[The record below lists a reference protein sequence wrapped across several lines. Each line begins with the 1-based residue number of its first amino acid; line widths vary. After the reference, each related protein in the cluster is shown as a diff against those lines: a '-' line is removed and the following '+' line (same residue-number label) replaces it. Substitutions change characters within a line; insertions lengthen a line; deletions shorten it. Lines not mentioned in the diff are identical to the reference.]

1 MKKNDVT
8 EKVDTSKL
16 IDEINLNLNQI
27 SKGKV
32 EGITKTLKLID
43 QFFRLSLAD
52 GLITAN
58 FFNDAIIKT
67 NSFES
72 LNFTEKKDTN
82 NMRYKKFVDL
92 CLIPTLKT
100 SKDKMEEEEPF
111 KYQTLR
117 EISESLLNCLKNKI
131 ISYNLITVDGIDEK
145 TCFTSP
151 VGSKP
156 SEIEIRSSVINQ
168 NDKLKKRFNPK
179 GSSASSVALSFEKL
193 KALSQ
198 IMLTGIS
205 ERVISEKTPE
215 VTKESKKFEEMNDEI
230 SSNVAFKEVDFNEK
244 DKLKLNLQKKQREL
258 QIDNFYQVVITAIDK
273 LLQYAEFETVQKIA
287 LYIAKNKNFSKF
299 QKQNYETALGFVSDF
314 GGQKRIVDISSLD
327 EQSTAKLIQSTL
339 KVKKTTYP
347 TKFDMLLNK

>member
-1 MKKNDVT
+1 MSKKDN
-8 EKVDTSKL
+8 KIIQVDTSKL
-16 IDEINLNLNQI
+16 IEEINLNLNQI

-43 QFFRLSLAD
+43 QFFRLSQAS

-58 FFNDAIIKT
+58 FFNAAIIKT

-72 LNFTEKKDTN
+72 LDFTSKKDTN
-82 NMRYKKFVDL
+82 NQRYKKFVDL

-131 ISYNLITVDGIDEK
+131 ISYNLIMVDNVETK

-156 SEIEIRSSVINQ
+156 SEIEIKSSVINQ

-193 KALSQ
+193 KTLSQ
-198 IMLTGIS
+198 IMLTGIT
-205 ERVISEKTPE
+205 ERVISEKNPE

-244 DKLKLNLQKKQREL
+244 NKTLLDLNKQQRKLQV
-258 QIDNFYQVVITAIDK
+258 DNFYQVVITAVDK
-273 LLQYAEFETVQKIA
+273 LIQYNEFKAVQKIA
-287 LYIAKNKNFSKF
+287 LYIATNKDFNKF
-299 QKQNYETALGFVSDF
+299 QKNNFDTSLGFMGSF
-314 GGQKRIVDISSLD
+314 GNQPTKIDISSLD
-327 EQSTAKLIQSTL
+327 NQSTDKLIERTL
-339 KVKKTTYP
+339 KIK
-347 TKFDMLLNK
+347 NK

>member
-1 MKKNDVT
+1 MSKKDN
-8 EKVDTSKL
+8 KIIQVDTSKL
-16 IDEINLNLNQI
+16 IEEINLNLNQI

-43 QFFRLSLAD
+43 QFFRLHQAS

-72 LNFTEKKDTN
+72 LDFTSKKDTN
-82 NMRYKKFVDL
+82 NQRYKKFVDL

-131 ISYNLITVDGIDEK
+131 ISYNLIMVDNVETK

-156 SEIEIRSSVINQ
+156 SEIEIKSSVINQ

-193 KALSQ
+193 KTLSQ
-198 IMLTGIS
+198 IMLTGIT
-205 ERVISEKTPE
+205 ERVISEKNPE

-244 DKLKLNLQKKQREL
+244 NKTLLDLNKQQRKLQV
-258 QIDNFYQVVITAIDK
+258 DNFYQVVITAVDK
-273 LLQYAEFETVQKIA
+273 LIQYNEFKAVQKIA
-287 LYIAKNKNFSKF
+287 LYIATNKDFNKF
-299 QKQNYETALGFVSDF
+299 QKNNFDTSLGFMGSF
-314 GGQKRIVDISSLD
+314 GNQPTKIDISSLD
-327 EQSTAKLIQSTL
+327 NQSTDKLIERTL
-339 KVKKTTYP
+339 KIK
-347 TKFDMLLNK
+347 NK

>member
-1 MKKNDVT
+1 MSKKDN
-8 EKVDTSKL
+8 KIIQVDTSKL
-16 IDEINLNLNQI
+16 IEEINLNLNQI

-43 QFFRLSLAD
+43 QFFRLSQAS

-58 FFNDAIIKT
+58 YFNDAIIKT

-72 LNFTEKKDTN
+72 LDFTSKKDTN
-82 NMRYKKFVDL
+82 NQRYKKFVDL

-131 ISYNLITVDGIDEK
+131 ISYNLIMVDNVETK

-156 SEIEIRSSVINQ
+156 SEIEIKSSVINQ

-193 KALSQ
+193 KTLSQ
-198 IMLTGIS
+198 IMLTGIT
-205 ERVISEKTPE
+205 ERVISEKNPE

-244 DKLKLNLQKKQREL
+244 NKTLLDLNKQQRKLQV
-258 QIDNFYQVVITAIDK
+258 DNFYQVVITAVDK
-273 LLQYAEFETVQKIA
+273 LIQYNEFKAVQKIA
-287 LYIAKNKNFSKF
+287 LYIATNKDFNKF
-299 QKQNYETALGFVSDF
+299 QKNNFDTSLGFMGSF
-314 GGQKRIVDISSLD
+314 GNQPTKIDISSLD
-327 EQSTAKLIQSTL
+327 NQSTDKLIERTL
-339 KVKKTTYP
+339 KIK
-347 TKFDMLLNK
+347 NK

>member
-1 MKKNDVT
+1 MSKKDNKT
-8 EKVDTSKL
+8 IQVDTSKL
-16 IDEINLNLNQI
+16 IEEINLNLNQI

-43 QFFRLSLAD
+43 QFFRLSQAG

-72 LNFTEKKDTN
+72 LDFTSKKDTN
-82 NMRYKKFVDL
+82 NQRYKKFVDL

-131 ISYNLITVDGIDEK
+131 ISYNLIMVDNVETK

-156 SEIEIRSSVINQ
+156 SEIEIKSSVINQ

-193 KALSQ
+193 KTLSQ
-198 IMLTGIS
+198 IMLTGIT
-205 ERVISEKTPE
+205 ERVISEKNPE

-244 DKLKLNLQKKQREL
+244 NKTLLDLNKQQRKLQV
-258 QIDNFYQVVITAIDK
+258 DNFYQVVITAVDK
-273 LLQYAEFETVQKIA
+273 LIQYNEFKAVQKIA
-287 LYIAKNKNFSKF
+287 LYIATNKDFNKF
-299 QKQNYETALGFVSDF
+299 QKNNFDTSLGFIGSY
-314 GGQKRIVDISSLD
+314 GNQPTKIDISSLD
-327 EQSTAKLIQSTL
+327 NQSTDKLIERTL
-339 KVKKTTYP
+339 KIK
-347 TKFDMLLNK
+347 NK

>member
-1 MKKNDVT
+1 MSKKDN
-8 EKVDTSKL
+8 KIIQVDTSKL
-16 IDEINLNLNQI
+16 IEEINLNLNQI

-43 QFFRLSLAD
+43 QFFRLSQAG

-72 LNFTEKKDTN
+72 LDFTSKKDTN
-82 NMRYKKFVDL
+82 NQRYKKFVDL

-131 ISYNLITVDGIDEK
+131 ISYNLIMVDNVETK

-156 SEIEIRSSVINQ
+156 SEIEIKSSVINQ

-193 KALSQ
+193 KTLSQ
-198 IMLTGIS
+198 IMLTGIT
-205 ERVISEKTPE
+205 ERVISEKNPE

-244 DKLKLNLQKKQREL
+244 NKTLLDLNKQQRKLQV
-258 QIDNFYQVVITAIDK
+258 DNFYQVVITAVDK
-273 LLQYAEFETVQKIA
+273 LIQYNEFKAVQKIA
-287 LYIAKNKNFSKF
+287 LYIATNKDFNKF
-299 QKQNYETALGFVSDF
+299 QKNNFDTSLGFMGSF
-314 GGQKRIVDISSLD
+314 GNQPTKIDISSLD
-327 EQSTAKLIQSTL
+327 NQSTDKLIERTL
-339 KVKKTTYP
+339 KIK
-347 TKFDMLLNK
+347 NK

>member
-1 MKKNDVT
+1 MSKKDNKT
-8 EKVDTSKL
+8 IQVDTSKL
-16 IDEINLNLNQI
+16 IEEINLNLNQI

-43 QFFRLSLAD
+43 QFFRLSQAS

-72 LNFTEKKDTN
+72 LDFTSKKDTN
-82 NMRYKKFVDL
+82 NQRYKKFVDL

-131 ISYNLITVDGIDEK
+131 ISYNLIMVDNVETK

-156 SEIEIRSSVINQ
+156 SEIEIKSSVINQ

-193 KALSQ
+193 KTLSQ
-198 IMLTGIS
+198 IMLTGIT
-205 ERVISEKTPE
+205 ERVISEKNPE

-244 DKLKLNLQKKQREL
+244 NKTLLDLNKQQRKLQV
-258 QIDNFYQVVITAIDK
+258 DNFYQVVITAVDK
-273 LLQYAEFETVQKIA
+273 LIQYNEFKAVQKIA
-287 LYIAKNKNFSKF
+287 LYIATNKDFNKF
-299 QKQNYETALGFVSDF
+299 QKNNFDTSLGFMGSF
-314 GGQKRIVDISSLD
+314 GNQPTKIDISSLD
-327 EQSTAKLIQSTL
+327 NQSTDKLIERTL
-339 KVKKTTYP
+339 KIK
-347 TKFDMLLNK
+347 NK

>member
-1 MKKNDVT
+1 MSKKDN
-8 EKVDTSKL
+8 KIIQVDTSKL
-16 IDEINLNLNQI
+16 IEEINLNLNQI

-43 QFFRLSLAD
+43 QFFRLSQAS

-72 LNFTEKKDTN
+72 LDFTSKKDTN
-82 NMRYKKFVDL
+82 NQRYKKFVDL

-131 ISYNLITVDGIDEK
+131 ISYNLIMVDNVETK

-156 SEIEIRSSVINQ
+156 SEIEIKSSVINQ

-193 KALSQ
+193 KTLSQ
-198 IMLTGIS
+198 IMLTGIT
-205 ERVISEKTPE
+205 ERVISEKNPE

-244 DKLKLNLQKKQREL
+244 NKTLLDLNKQQRKLQV
-258 QIDNFYQVVITAIDK
+258 DNFYQVVITAVDK
-273 LLQYAEFETVQKIA
+273 LIQYNEFKAVLKIA
-287 LYIAKNKNFSKF
+287 LYIATNKDFNKF
-299 QKQNYETALGFVSDF
+299 QKNNFDTSLGFMGSF
-314 GGQKRIVDISSLD
+314 GNQPTKIDISSLD
-327 EQSTAKLIQSTL
+327 NQSTDKLIERTL
-339 KVKKTTYP
+339 KIK
-347 TKFDMLLNK
+347 NK

>member
-43 QFFRLSLAD
+43 QFFRLSTVN

-58 FFNDAIIKT
+58 FFNDALIKT

-131 ISYNLITVDGIDEK
+131 ISYNLVMIDGVESR

-168 NDKLKKRFNPK
+168 NDRLKKRFNPK
-179 GSSASSVALSFEKL
+179 GSTGSSVALSFEKL
-193 KALSQ
+193 KTLSQ

-215 VTKESKKFEEMNDEI
+215 VTKESKKFEELNDEI

-244 DKLKLNLQKKQREL
+244 DKLKLDLNKKQRSL
-258 QIDNFYQVVITAIDK
+258 QVDNFYQVVITSIEKLIQYNEFKAI
-273 LLQYAEFETVQKIA
+273 QKIA
-287 LYIAKNKNFSKF
+287 LFIATNKDFNKF
-299 QKQNYETALGFVSDF
+299 QKNNFETSLGFIGSY
-314 GGQKRIVDISSLD
+314 GNQPTKIDISSLD
-327 EQSTAKLIQSTL
+327 NQSTDKLIEKTL
-339 KVKKTTYP
+339 KIK
-347 TKFDMLLNK
+347 NK

>member
-1 MKKNDVT
+1 MSKKDN
-8 EKVDTSKL
+8 KIIQVDTSKL
-16 IDEINLNLNQI
+16 IEEINLNLNQI

-43 QFFRLSLAD
+43 QFFRLSQAG

-72 LNFTEKKDTN
+72 LDFTSKKDTN
-82 NMRYKKFVDL
+82 NQRYKKFVDL

-131 ISYNLITVDGIDEK
+131 ISYNLIMVDNVETK

-156 SEIEIRSSVINQ
+156 SEIEIKSSVINQ

-179 GSSASSVALSFEKL
+179 GSSASSVALSFEK
-193 KALSQ
+193 
-198 IMLTGIS
+198 
-205 ERVISEKTPE
+205 
-215 VTKESKKFEEMNDEI
+215 
-230 SSNVAFKEVDFNEK
+230 
-244 DKLKLNLQKKQREL
+244 
-258 QIDNFYQVVITAIDK
+258 
-273 LLQYAEFETVQKIA
+273 
-287 LYIAKNKNFSKF
+287 
-299 QKQNYETALGFVSDF
+299 
-314 GGQKRIVDISSLD
+314 
-327 EQSTAKLIQSTL
+327 
-339 KVKKTTYP
+339 
-347 TKFDMLLNK
+347 

>member
-1 MKKNDVT
+1 MKKNNMSQFHGT
-8 EKVDTSKL
+8 QKPLNEKVDTSKL

-43 QFFRLSLAD
+43 QFFRLSLAG

-72 LNFTEKKDTN
+72 LNFTLKKDTN
-82 NMRYKKFVDL
+82 NQRYKKFVDL

-131 ISYNLITVDGIDEK
+131 ISYNLIMVDGVESK
-145 TCFTSP
+145 TCFTNP
-151 VGSKP
+151 IGSKP

-179 GSSASSVALSFEKL
+179 GSTGSSVALSFEKL
-193 KALSQ
+193 KTLSQ

-205 ERVISEKTPE
+205 ERVISEKNPE
-215 VTKESKKFEEMNDEI
+215 VTKESKKFEEMNEEI

-244 DKLKLNLQKKQREL
+244 DKLKLNLQKKQRTL
-258 QIDNFYQVVITAIDK
+258 QVDNFFQTVITSIDK
-273 LLQYAEFETVQKIA
+273 LIQYSEFEAVQKIA
-287 LYIAKNKNFSKF
+287 LYIATNKEFNKF
-299 QKQNYETALGFVSDF
+299 QKQNYETALGYVSNF
-314 GGQKRIVDISSLD
+314 GNQIRQVDISGLDNSLLC
-327 EQSTAKLIQSTL
+327 TNALIETTL
-339 KVKKTTYP
+339 KRKT
-347 TKFDMLLNK
+347 K

>member
-1 MKKNDVT
+1 MSKKDN
-8 EKVDTSKL
+8 KIIQVDTSKL
-16 IDEINLNLNQI
+16 IEEINLNLNQI

-43 QFFRLSLAD
+43 QFFRLSQAS

-72 LNFTEKKDTN
+72 LDFTSKKDTN
-82 NMRYKKFVDL
+82 NQRYKKFVDL

-131 ISYNLITVDGIDEK
+131 ISYNLIMVDNVETK

-156 SEIEIRSSVINQ
+156 SEIEIKSSVINQ

-193 KALSQ
+193 KTLSQ

-205 ERVISEKTPE
+205 ERVMSEKNPE

-244 DKLKLNLQKKQREL
+244 NKTLLDLNKQQRKLQV
-258 QIDNFYQVVITAIDK
+258 DNFYQVVITAVDK
-273 LLQYAEFETVQKIA
+273 LIQYNEFKAVQKIA
-287 LYIAKNKNFSKF
+287 LYIATNKDFNKF
-299 QKQNYETALGFVSDF
+299 QKNNFDTSLGFMGSF
-314 GGQKRIVDISSLD
+314 GNQPTKIDISSLD
-327 EQSTAKLIQSTL
+327 NQSTDKLIERTL
-339 KVKKTTYP
+339 KIK
-347 TKFDMLLNK
+347 NK

>member
-1 MKKNDVT
+1 MSKKDLT
-8 EKVDTSKL
+8 PQIDKDKL
-16 IDEINLNLNQI
+16 IEEINLNLNQI

-43 QFFRLSLAD
+43 QFFRLSIAG
-52 GLITAN
+52 GLVTAN

-131 ISYNLITVDGIDEK
+131 ISYNLIMVDGVESR

-151 VGSKP
+151 IGSKP

-168 NDKLKKRFNPK
+168 NDRLKKRFNPK
-179 GSSASSVALSFEKL
+179 GSTGSSVALSFEKL
-193 KALSQ
+193 KTLSQ

-215 VTKESKKFEEMNDEI
+215 VTKESKKFEEMNNEI
-230 SSNVAFKEVDFNEK
+230 SSNIAFKEVDFNEK
-244 DKLKLNLQKKQREL
+244 NKTLLDLNKKQRSL
-258 QIDNFYQVVITAIDK
+258 QVDNFYQVVITSVDK
-273 LLQYAEFETVQKIA
+273 LLQYNEFKAVQKIA
-287 LYIAKNKNFSKF
+287 LYIATNKDFIGF
-299 QKQNYETALGFVSDF
+299 QRKHFESSLGFIGSY
-314 GGQKRIVDISSLD
+314 GNQPTKIDISSLD
-327 EQSTAKLIQSTL
+327 NQATDKLIEKTL
-339 KVKKTTYP
+339 KIK
-347 TKFDMLLNK
+347 NK

>member
-1 MKKNDVT
+1 MSKKDLT
-8 EKVDTSKL
+8 IQVDKDKL
-16 IDEINLNLNQI
+16 IEEINLNLNQI

-43 QFFRLSLAD
+43 QFFRLHQSG
-52 GLITAN
+52 GLVTAN
-58 FFNDAIIKT
+58 FFNDAVIKT

-131 ISYNLITVDGIDEK
+131 ISYNLITVDGVDEK

-193 KALSQ
+193 KTLSQ

-215 VTKESKKFEEMNDEI
+215 VTKESKKFEELNDEI

-244 DKLKLNLQKKQREL
+244 DKLKLDLNKKQRSL
-258 QIDNFYQVVITAIDK
+258 QVDNFYHVVITAIDK
-273 LLQYAEFETVQKIA
+273 LIQYNEFKAVQKIA
-287 LYIAKNKNFSKF
+287 LYIATNKDFNKF
-299 QKQNYETALGFVSDF
+299 QKNNFDTSLGFIGSY
-314 GGQKRIVDISSLD
+314 GNQTTKIDISNLD
-327 EQSTAKLIQSTL
+327 NQATDKLIEKTL
-339 KVKKTTYP
+339 KIK
-347 TKFDMLLNK
+347 NK

>member
-1 MKKNDVT
+1 MSKKDN
-8 EKVDTSKL
+8 KIIQVDTSKL
-16 IDEINLNLNQI
+16 IEEINLNLNQI

-43 QFFRLSLAD
+43 QFFRLSQAS

-72 LNFTEKKDTN
+72 LDFTSKKDTN
-82 NMRYKKFVDL
+82 NQRYKKFVDL

-131 ISYNLITVDGIDEK
+131 ISYNLIMVDNVETK

-156 SEIEIRSSVINQ
+156 SEIEIKSSVINQ

-193 KALSQ
+193 KTLSQ
-198 IMLTGIS
+198 IMLTGIT
-205 ERVISEKTPE
+205 ERVISEKNPE

-244 DKLKLNLQKKQREL
+244 NKTLLDLNKQQRKLQV
-258 QIDNFYQVVITAIDK
+258 DNFYQVVITAVDK
-273 LLQYAEFETVQKIA
+273 LIQYNEFKAVQKIA
-287 LYIAKNKNFSKF
+287 LYIATNKDFNKF
-299 QKQNYETALGFVSDF
+299 QKNNFDTSLGFMGSF
-314 GGQKRIVDISSLD
+314 GNQPTKIDISSLD
-327 EQSTAKLIQSTL
+327 NQSTDKLIERTL
-339 KVKKTTYP
+339 KIK
-347 TKFDMLLNK
+347 NK

>member
-1 MKKNDVT
+1 MSKKDNKT
-8 EKVDTSKL
+8 IQVDTSKL
-16 IDEINLNLNQI
+16 IEEINLNLNQI

-43 QFFRLSLAD
+43 QFFRLSQAG

-72 LNFTEKKDTN
+72 LDFTSKKDTN
-82 NMRYKKFVDL
+82 NQRYKKFVDL

-131 ISYNLITVDGIDEK
+131 ISYNLIMVDNVETK

-156 SEIEIRSSVINQ
+156 SEIEIKSSVINQ

-193 KALSQ
+193 KTLSQ

-205 ERVISEKTPE
+205 ERVMSEKTPE

-230 SSNVAFKEVDFNEK
+230 SSNVAFKEVDFSEK
-244 DKLKLNLQKKQREL
+244 NKTLLDLNKKQREL
-258 QIDNFYQVVITAIDK
+258 QVDNFYHVVITAIDK
-273 LLQYAEFETVQKIA
+273 LIQYNEFKAVQKIA
-287 LYIAKNKNFSKF
+287 LYIATNKDFNKF
-299 QKQNYETALGFVSDF
+299 QKNNFDTSLGFMGSY
-314 GGQKRIVDISSLD
+314 GNQPTKIDISSLD
-327 EQSTAKLIQSTL
+327 NQSTDKLIERTL
-339 KVKKTTYP
+339 KIK
-347 TKFDMLLNK
+347 NK

>member
-1 MKKNDVT
+1 MSKKDN
-8 EKVDTSKL
+8 KIIQVDTSKL
-16 IDEINLNLNQI
+16 IEEINLNLNQI

-43 QFFRLSLAD
+43 QFFRLSQAS

-72 LNFTEKKDTN
+72 LDFTSKKDTN
-82 NMRYKKFVDL
+82 NQRYKKFVDL

-131 ISYNLITVDGIDEK
+131 ISYNLIMVDNVETK

-156 SEIEIRSSVINQ
+156 SEIEIKSSVINQ

-193 KALSQ
+193 KTLSQ
-198 IMLTGIS
+198 IMLTGIT
-205 ERVISEKTPE
+205 ERVISEKNPE

-244 DKLKLNLQKKQREL
+244 NKTLLDLNKQQRKLQV
-258 QIDNFYQVVITAIDK
+258 DNFYQVVITAVDK
-273 LLQYAEFETVQKIA
+273 LIQYNEFKAVQKIA
-287 LYIAKNKNFSKF
+287 LYIATNKDFNKF
-299 QKQNYETALGFVSDF
+299 QKNNFDTSLGFIGSY
-314 GGQKRIVDISSLD
+314 GNQPTKIDISSLD
-327 EQSTAKLIQSTL
+327 NQSTDKLIERTL
-339 KVKKTTYP
+339 KIK
-347 TKFDMLLNK
+347 NK

>member
-1 MKKNDVT
+1 MSKK
-8 EKVDTSKL
+8 DTPKTQIDKDKL
-16 IDEINLNLNQI
+16 IEEINLNLNQI

-43 QFFRLSLAD
+43 QFFRLHQSG

-72 LNFTEKKDTN
+72 LDFTEKKDTN

-131 ISYNLITVDGIDEK
+131 ISYNLITVNGVESR

-151 VGSKP
+151 IGSKP

-168 NDKLKKRFNPK
+168 NDRLKKRFNPK
-179 GSSASSVALSFEKL
+179 GSTGSSVALSFEKL
-193 KALSQ
+193 KTLSQ

-215 VTKESKKFEEMNDEI
+215 VTKESKKFEEMNNEI
-230 SSNVAFKEVDFNEK
+230 SSNIAFKEVDFNEK
-244 DKLKLNLQKKQREL
+244 DKLKLDLNKKQRSL
-258 QIDNFYQVVITAIDK
+258 QVDNFYHVVITAIDK
-273 LLQYAEFETVQKIA
+273 LIQYNEFKAVQKIA
-287 LYIAKNKNFSKF
+287 LYIATNKDFNKF
-299 QKQNYETALGFVSDF
+299 QKNNFDTSF
-314 GGQKRIVDISSLD
+314 GVIGSYGNQPTKIDISSLD
-327 EQSTAKLIQSTL
+327 NQATDKLIEKTL
-339 KVKKTTYP
+339 KIK
-347 TKFDMLLNK
+347 NK

>member
-1 MKKNDVT
+1 MSKKDLPIQ
-8 EKVDTSKL
+8 VDKDKL
-16 IDEINLNLNQI
+16 IEEINLNLNQI

-43 QFFRLSLAD
+43 QFFRLSTVK

-58 FFNDAIIKT
+58 FFNDALIKT

-131 ISYNLITVDGIDEK
+131 ISYNLVMVDGVDEK

-156 SEIEIRSSVINQ
+156 SEIEI
-168 NDKLKKRFNPK
+168 
-179 GSSASSVALSFEKL
+179 
-193 KALSQ
+193 
-198 IMLTGIS
+198 
-205 ERVISEKTPE
+205 
-215 VTKESKKFEEMNDEI
+215 
-230 SSNVAFKEVDFNEK
+230 
-244 DKLKLNLQKKQREL
+244 
-258 QIDNFYQVVITAIDK
+258 
-273 LLQYAEFETVQKIA
+273 
-287 LYIAKNKNFSKF
+287 
-299 QKQNYETALGFVSDF
+299 
-314 GGQKRIVDISSLD
+314 
-327 EQSTAKLIQSTL
+327 
-339 KVKKTTYP
+339 
-347 TKFDMLLNK
+347 

>member
-1 MKKNDVT
+1 MSKKDLPKNQID
-8 EKVDTSKL
+8 KDKL
-16 IDEINLNLNQI
+16 IEEINLNLNQI

-43 QFFRLSLAD
+43 QFFRLSTVN

-58 FFNDAIIKT
+58 FFNDALIKT

-131 ISYNLITVDGIDEK
+131 ISYNLIMVNGVDEK

-156 SEIEIRSSVINQ
+156 SEIEIKSSVINQ

-193 KALSQ
+193 KTLSQ

-215 VTKESKKFEEMNDEI
+215 VTKESKKFEELNDEI

-244 DKLKLNLQKKQREL
+244 DKLKLDLNKKQRSL
-258 QIDNFYQVVITAIDK
+258 QVDNFYHVVITAIDK
-273 LLQYAEFETVQKIA
+273 LIQYNEFKAVQKIA
-287 LYIAKNKNFSKF
+287 LYIATNKDFNKF
-299 QKQNYETALGFVSDF
+299 QKNNFESSLGFIGSY
-314 GGQKRIVDISSLD
+314 GNQPTKIDISSLD
-327 EQSTAKLIQSTL
+327 NQATDKLIEKTL
-339 KVKKTTYP
+339 KIK
-347 TKFDMLLNK
+347 NK

>member
-1 MKKNDVT
+1 MSKKDN
-8 EKVDTSKL
+8 KIIQVDTSKL
-16 IDEINLNLNQI
+16 IEEINLNLNQI

-43 QFFRLSLAD
+43 QFFRLSQAS

-72 LNFTEKKDTN
+72 LDFTSKKDTN
-82 NMRYKKFVDL
+82 NQRYKKFVDL

-131 ISYNLITVDGIDEK
+131 ISYNLIMVDNVETK

-156 SEIEIRSSVINQ
+156 SEIEIKSSVINQ

-193 KALSQ
+193 KTLSQ
-198 IMLTGIS
+198 IMLTGIT
-205 ERVISEKTPE
+205 ERVISEKNPE

-244 DKLKLNLQKKQREL
+244 NKTLLDLNKKQREL
-258 QIDNFYQVVITAIDK
+258 QVGNFYQVVITAIDK
-273 LLQYAEFETVQKIA
+273 LIQYNEFKAIQKIA
-287 LYIAKNKNFSKF
+287 LYIATNKDFNKF
-299 QKQNYETALGFVSDF
+299 QKNNFDTSLGFMGSF
-314 GGQKRIVDISSLD
+314 GNQPTKIDISSLD
-327 EQSTAKLIQSTL
+327 NQSTDKLIERTL
-339 KVKKTTYP
+339 KIK
-347 TKFDMLLNK
+347 NK